1 MQGIRRKVVY
11 VGGYEVLGLAVGT
24 VVMTVVTGEPP
35 ATTGP
40 LALMLTGVATTWNLV
55 FNTLF
60 EAWERRQPDR
70 TRTVRRRILHALCF
84 QIPLVCMIVPLMAWW
99 LGVSLMQ
106 AFLLDLV
113 FIIYV
118 PFYTFAYN
126 WAFDRIFGVP
136 SSAVNED
143 RRAEPTRA
151 RAARSLRRRG
161 RAARRTAPES
171 AAAVSARA
179 PGRGARRVPR

>member
-1 MQGIRRKVVY
+1 MQGIRRKLVY

-24 VVMTVVTGEPP
+24 VVMTMITGEPP

-70 TRTVRRRILHALCF
+70 TRTVRRRVLHALCF
-84 QIPLVCMIVPLMAWW
+84 QIPLVCMLVPLMAWW
-99 LGVSLMQ
+99 LGVTLVQ
-106 AFLLDLV
+106 AFMLDLV

-126 WAFDRIFGVP
+126 WAFDRCFGVP
-136 SSAVNED
+136 SSAVNHEGN
-143 RRAEPTRA
+143 PH
-151 RAARSLRRRG
+151 LG
-161 RAARRTAPES
+161 
-171 AAAVSARA
+171 
-179 PGRGARRVPR
+179 